1 MTRLCKAPLDSSYAL
16 LDRPSA
22 PEVAEM
28 VSHCGALPF
37 DILPNDDLVLLTVHL
52 SSLGQ
57 VSVHRSTSVKNV
69 DAGSNRRTGKK
80 NIPVLLFSEDIYA
93 P

>member
-1 MTRLCKAPLDSSYAL
+1 MTTVFLQETSYE
-16 LDRPSA
+16 PA
-22 PEVAEM
+22 PEP
-28 VSHCGALPF
+28 LPF